1 MRRGIRSGGS
11 FNPGPWVGAGV
22 LGLAAALCASPAVAY
37 RPFDG
42 TDAAVADVGEL
53 EIELQPAGPLR
64 EASQNFLLAPVTVV
78 NLGFVK
84 DWELVLQGQLTTPLS
99 TFEPTSLT
107 DAGVLL
113 KHVVRRGVLQDQSG
127 PSIATEFGV
136 LLPDSTGP
144 SGVGASLDTIVSQR
158 WDWGTV
164 HFNVQAEL
172 TRDHHADLFVSTI
185 VEGPYSWKVRPVA
198 EVFYENE
205 FGQAQ
210 TISGLVGLIWQVND
224 KLSFDVAVRQA
235 SLNGH
240 SVRELRAGL
249 TFGVSLWTP
258 DTGDHRAFVENQSK
272 RFR

>member
-1 MRRGIRSGGS
+1 MRCRNR
-11 FNPGPWVGAGV
+11 FRRPCNPGPWVGLGAVALAIV
-22 LGLAAALCASPAVAY
+22 LCTPALAY

-64 EASQNFLLAPVTVV
+64 EASQNFVLAPVTVV
-78 NLGFVK
+78 NLGFAK
-84 DWELVLQGQLTTPLS
+84 EWELVLQGQLTTPLS
-99 TFEPTSLT
+99 TFDPTSLT

-113 KHVVRRGVLQDQSG
+113 KHVLRPGVLQDQSG
-127 PSIATEFGV
+127 PSIAAEFGV

-144 SGVGASLDTIVSQR
+144 SGVGASFDTIVSQR
-158 WDWGTV
+158 WGWGTV

-172 TRDHHADLFVSTI
+172 TRDHHADVFVSTI
-185 VEGPYSWKVRPVA
+185 VEGPYTWKVRPVA

-240 SVRELRAGL
+240 SVSELRAGL

-258 DTGDHRAFVENQSK
+258 DADDHRALVEHQSK
-272 RFR
+272 RFQ